1 MRAKRDTFEKLK
13 AMHAHRRGV
22 GSETLIAPTDRIEG
36 SAYHPQHIYMGTPS
50 QIRTRHAATAAV
62 KKEGGVKVEG
72 EDRRVS
78 SSAASASS
86 ASSAAS
92 TSSTTSD
99 DKKKEARVD
108 IKGDKGNGPKPAPGH
123 LKMLFR
129 IADDVVDDVDADAP
143 LAKANARAKA
153 KSNTTMT
160 ARTTTT
166 MAKRRWRRRRRTA
179 AWWYAGSHNLSDAA
193 WGHLHYEGGGNSVK
207 PKAPCPLVLLYGN
220 VELGVV
226 QATPDAAEARRWA
239 TVLPHALSA
248 RFEGGD

>member
-1 MRAKRDTFEKLK
+1 
-13 AMHAHRRGV
+13 
-22 GSETLIAPTDRIEG
+22 
-36 SAYHPQHIYMGTPS
+36 
-50 QIRTRHAATAAV
+50 
-62 KKEGGVKVEG
+62 
-72 EDRRVS
+72 
-78 SSAASASS
+78 
-86 ASSAAS
+86 
-92 TSSTTSD
+92 
-99 DKKKEARVD
+99 
-108 IKGDKGNGPKPAPGH
+108 
-123 LKMLFR
+123 MLFR

-153 KSNTTMT
+153 KANANAKAKANTTKT
-160 ARTTTT
+160 ARTTT

>member
-1 MRAKRDTFEKLK
+1 MIAKRDTFEKLK

-36 SAYHPQHIYMGTPS
+36 SAYHPQHIFRGTPS

-72 EDRRVS
+72 GDRRVS
-78 SSAASASS
+78 SSAAS

-108 IKGDKGNGPKPAPGH
+108 IKSDKGNGPKPAHGH

-153 KSNTTMT
+153 KANTTKT
-160 ARTTTT
+160 ARMTT

-207 PKAPCPLVLLYGN
+207 PTAPCPLVLL
-220 VELGVV
+220 
-226 QATPDAAEARRWA
+226 
-239 TVLPHALSA
+239 
-248 RFEGGD
+248 F